1 MLVVE
6 KTADEALTRAQ
17 GVRESHGDVCQD
29 EAEQDDTRTAVRK
42 GHRRGDRQM
51 KMGMG
56 NLAGGHQ
63 GAGYDQI
70 VALWGT

>member
-1 MLVVE
+1 MLAVE

-17 GVRESHGDVCQD
+17 GVRESDGDVCQD
-29 EAEQDDTRTAVRK
+29 EAEQDATRTPLRK
-42 GHRRGDRQM
+42 GLRRGDRQM
-51 KMGMG
+51 KRGMET
-56 NLAGGHQ
+56 GGQQ